1 MNVEILEFTCGLQDD
16 ETSIV
21 LRVKKTNGKTVS
33 EICKEV
39 INHFCD
45 IVKILDDAECP
56 TKLEEK
62 GEI

>member
-1 MNVEILEFTCGLQDD
+1 MTVEVLEFTCGLQGN

-21 LRVKKTNGKTVS
+21 LRVKKTDGKTTS

-39 INHFCD
+39 INHFRE

-56 TKLEEK
+56 TKQQEER
-62 GEI
+62 

>member
-1 MNVEILEFTCGLQDD
+1 MNVEILEFSCGFQDN

-33 EICKEV
+33 EICNEV
-39 INHFCD
+39 IKHFRE
-45 IVKILDDAECP
+45 IVKNLDDAECP

-62 GEI
+62 GEK